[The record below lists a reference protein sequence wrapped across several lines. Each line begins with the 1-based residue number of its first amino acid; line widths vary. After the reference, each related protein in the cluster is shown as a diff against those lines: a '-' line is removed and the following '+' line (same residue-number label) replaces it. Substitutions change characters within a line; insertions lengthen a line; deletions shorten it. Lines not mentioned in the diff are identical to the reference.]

1 METVDSNTGRR
12 AKSATMSDAALNI
25 MDDHLA
31 GLTIKQQIFVR
42 EFVMNSGNG
51 TRAAEAAGYSAS
63 SENSLACQAHDN
75 IRKPHIAEA
84 IAEEFSFQC
93 RTLFWSRNK
102 YLWELTRLF
111 KEALSDKAFPAA
123 LSALKEIGV
132 FQGYSD
138 GDESGGTITIHLTSP
153 AAASKDPSTVQQPA
167 IEHDNG

>member
-1 METVDSNTGRR
+1 M
-12 AKSATMSDAALNI
+12 ADAALNI

-31 GLTIKQQIFVR
+31 GLTMRQQKFVR
-42 EFVMNSGNG
+42 EFVTNGGNG
-51 TRAAEAAGYSAS
+51 TQAANDAGYSDS
-63 SENSLACQAHDN
+63 SENSLAVQAHQN
-75 IRKPHIAEA
+75 IRKPNVAAA
-84 IAEEFSFQC
+84 IAEEFALQC
-93 RTLFWSRNK
+93 RQLFWSKER

-138 GDESGGTITIHLTSP
+138 GSESGGTITIHLTSP